1 MNFRRY
7 MDRRIGSPAI
17 DKYVLQDPD
26 YSSEMLNK
34 LNSLR
39 TEKVF
44 TDATV
49 CCGQE
54 EFFCHRNVLAAS
66 SPYFRAMFTSE
77 LREGK
82 ETLVSFNDISAWTMK
97 RIIDYI
103 YTGKLEINTDN
114 VQELLVAGSML
125 QYEAIV
131 DSCCKFLK
139 CQLDPYNCLGI
150 EKFAQMHSCHRL
162 EEEAYKHALENFSV
176 VTEQV
181 EFLEL
186 TVDSLIRY
194 VSSDW
199 IDVRTEEIV
208 YDAVIKWIEFDVD
221 ERKKYITQLL
231 ENIRLPVIDKH
242 RLSII
247 KKEPLIVKCEDCV
260 QMVQEAITHNESV
273 HDQHGRRRR
282 SMQNSHVQ
290 PRPSTV
296 AKEKMVVIGGI
307 NNYVNRTVEMYDP
320 LKDKWFDLPDFPD
333 NISWFSVCALS
344 HSIIVTGGILEGN
357 IVSKVWKFEGRT
369 RAWIAMPPMLKP
381 RARHASG
388 ALGELIYVFGGVT
401 YGTTYSV
408 IDSELIECYDPTT
421 QSWTHVGQSVFPRK
435 QSQVVTFSNMLVEVG
450 GLQGEA
456 KVNTMDNF
464 MCIGSGKDIRSA
476 EQFILPE
483 AIQYSKIVVINNIF
497 YIIWEDTKKIIALNP
512 RRRTFE
518 RLADMNYAH
527 KHCGATVLGDKIY
540 VVGGLIDNSHNTRP
554 SCIVESYDPV
564 TNKWT
569 IEKSLREPRA
579 HHGCAT
585 ITL

>member
-1 MNFRRY
+1 MSTSD

-77 LREGK
+77 LREEKNSGII
-82 ETLVSFNDISAWTMK
+82 FNDISAWTMK

-247 KKEPLIVKCEDCV
+247 KR
-260 QMVQEAITHNESV
+260 T
-273 HDQHGRRRR
+273 
-282 SMQNSHVQ
+282 
-290 PRPSTV
+290 
-296 AKEKMVVIGGI
+296 I
-307 NNYVNRTVEMYDP
+307 N
-320 LKDKWFDLPDFPD
+320 
-333 NISWFSVCALS
+333 C
-344 HSIIVTGGILEGN
+344 
-357 IVSKVWKFEGRT
+357 KV
-369 RAWIAMPPMLKP
+369 
-381 RARHASG
+381 
-388 ALGELIYVFGGVT
+388 
-401 YGTTYSV
+401 
-408 IDSELIECYDPTT
+408 
-421 QSWTHVGQSVFPRK
+421 
-435 QSQVVTFSNMLVEVG
+435 
-450 GLQGEA
+450 
-456 KVNTMDNF
+456 
-464 MCIGSGKDIRSA
+464 
-476 EQFILPE
+476 
-483 AIQYSKIVVINNIF
+483 
-497 YIIWEDTKKIIALNP
+497 
-512 RRRTFE
+512 
-518 RLADMNYAH
+518 
-527 KHCGATVLGDKIY
+527 
-540 VVGGLIDNSHNTRP
+540 
-554 SCIVESYDPV
+554 
-564 TNKWT
+564 
-569 IEKSLREPRA
+569 
-579 HHGCAT
+579 
-585 ITL
+585 